1 MYCLLV
7 VEGPDSGARF
17 LLPDREPQL
26 IGRSTEAVPLH
37 DDSVSRRH
45 AELTPDEGRWWI
57 RDLDSSNGTWIN
69 DRPIEDR
76 TPLAPG
82 DRIRCGDTTL
92 VLARD
97 EEDDS
102 ADPIRAAAP
111 TRARVQVLPASTPK
125 PMIETRL
132 LPLFELIHDPDDP
145 DIPDLPAELARVTA
159 QLLEADAGAVIR
171 LDEDGGATTVPVT
184 RDPDGRTPSDAFNLP
199 RALLAAT
206 LDSDGPRVALI
217 EDGPTIAAMSLR
229 AGGMPPA
236 ILAVSGAA
244 GRAWNDADL
253 DLLALI
259 GRVAA
264 LLLATDDRRTHASR
278 TERLAAMGEA
288 IAALSHSIKNILQGL
303 RGGADAM
310 ELALDRENLGLARD
324 GWKVMARNLDRIL
337 ALSLNMLVYSKDRG
351 LDLESRTC
359 RDVVSDVVDLVEAG
373 ANRRGVRIDC
383 EFDPAEPPIF
393 IDADALHQAMLNLVG
408 NAIDAAEGEAEP
420 MVRIS
425 TRFDPIRD
433 RMTIDVADDGPGV
446 RADRR
451 TRIFEPFFSTKGQ
464 RGTGLGLAVAR
475 KLIHKHGGEI
485 DLAEEN
491 RTGATFRVTLPASRD
506 DEPDAAGTRGPR
518 ALPGGDLGVEF
529 E

>member
-1 MYCLLV
+1 MYCLIV

-57 RDLDSSNGTWIN
+57 RDLDSSNGTWI
-69 DRPIEDR
+69 DDHPVEDR
-76 TPLAPG
+76 TPLTPG
-82 DRIRCGDTTL
+82 DRIRCGDTVL
-92 VLARD
+92 VFARD
-97 EEDDS
+97 EEAGSGDS
-102 ADPIRAAAP
+102 IHAADP
-111 TRARVQVLPASTPK
+111 ARVEVQVLPESAPK
-125 PMIETRL
+125 PMTEARL

-145 DIPDLPAELARVTA
+145 EVPDLPAGLARVTA
-159 QLLEADAGAVIR
+159 QMLEADAGAAIR
-171 LDEDGGATTVPVT
+171 LDERGGATTAPVV
-184 RDPDGRTPSDAFNLP
+184 RDGDGLALSEAFNLP
-199 RALLAAT
+199 RALVIAT
-206 LDSDGPRVALI
+206 LDSNGPRVAI
-217 EDGPTIAAMSLR
+217 IDAGPTIAAVTLH
-229 AGGMPPA
+229 AGGMPPS
-236 ILAVSGAA
+236 ILAASRAA
-244 GRAWNDADL
+244 DRPWTDADL

-264 LLLATDDRRTHASR
+264 LLLATEDRRTHASR

-288 IAALSHSIKNILQGL
+288 IAALTHSIKNILQGL

-337 ALSLNMLVYSKDRG
+337 ALSLNMLVYSKERG

-359 RDVVSDVVDLVEAG
+359 RDVVSDVVGLVESG
-373 ANRRGVRIDC
+373 AHRRGVRIDC
-383 EFDPAEPPIF
+383 EFDPAEPPIL

-408 NAIDAAEGEAEP
+408 NAIDAAEGEAGP

-425 TRFDPIRD
+425 TRFDPIGD
-433 RMTIDVADDGPGV
+433 QVTIDVADDGPGIP
-446 RADRR
+446 ADRR
-451 TRIFEPFFSTKGQ
+451 AKIFEPFFSTKGQ

-475 KLIHKHGGEI
+475 KLVHKHGGEI
-485 DLAEEN
+485 DLVEEN

-518 ALPGGDLGVEF
+518 ALPDGDLGVEF

>member
-17 LLPDREPQL
+17 PLPDREPQL

-69 DRPIEDR
+69 DLPVTDR

-82 DRIRCGDTTL
+82 DRIRCGDTIL
-92 VLARD
+92 VLVRD
-97 EEDDS
+97 EEVGPGGS
-102 ADPIRAAAP
+102 IRAADPA
-111 TRARVQVLPASTPK
+111 RVRVQVLPESAPK
-125 PMIETRL
+125 PMADARL
-132 LPLFELIHDPDDP
+132 LPLFELIHDPDEADV
-145 DIPDLPAELARVTA
+145 PDLSEGLARVSA
-159 QLLEADAGAVIR
+159 RMLDADAGATIR
-171 LDEDGGATTVPVT
+171 LDDHGGAVTAPVV
-184 RDPDGRTPSDAFNLP
+184 RDRDGRPPSDLFNLP
-199 RALLAAT
+199 RALVIET
-206 LDSDGPRVALI
+206 LGSDGPRVAI
-217 EDGPTIAAMSLR
+217 VDEGPTIAAVTLR
-229 AGGMPPA
+229 AGGMPPSM
-236 ILAVSGAA
+236 LAVSRPGDRPW
-244 GRAWNDADL
+244 GEADL

-264 LLLATDDRRTHASR
+264 LLLATADRRDHASR

-337 ALSLNMLVYSKDRG
+337 ALSLNMLVYSKERG

-359 RDVVSDVVDLVEAG
+359 GDVVSDVVALVEAG
-373 ANRRGVRIDC
+373 AHRRGVEIAC
-383 EFDPAEPPIF
+383 EFDPDEPPIL

-408 NAIDAAEGEAEP
+408 NAIDAVEGEPGP

-425 TRFDPIRD
+425 TRFDPIGD
-433 RMTIDVADDGPGV
+433 RVTIDVTDDGPGIP
-446 RADRR
+446 ADRR
-451 TRIFEPFFSTKGQ
+451 SRIFEPFFSTKGQ

-475 KLIHKHGGEI
+475 KLVHKHGGEV
-485 DLAEEN
+485 DLVEEN
-491 RTGATFRVTLPASRD
+491 RAGATFRVTLPASRD

-518 ALPGGDLGVEF
+518 PLPDGDLGVAF

>member
-1 MYCLLV
+1 VYCLLV

-37 DDSVSRRH
+37 DESVSRRH

-69 DRPIEDR
+69 DRPVEDR

-82 DRIRCGDTTL
+82 DRIRCGDTIL
-92 VLARD
+92 ILART
-97 EEDDS
+97 EELG
-102 ADPIRAAAP
+102 AGGTIRAADP
-111 TRARVQVLPASTPK
+111 SRVQVEVLPESAPK
-125 PMIETRL
+125 PTIEARL
-132 LPLFELIHDPDDP
+132 LPLFELIQDPDV
-145 DIPDLPAELARVTA
+145 PDLPAGLARVTA
-159 QLLEADAGAVIR
+159 RLLDAEAGAAIR
-171 LDEDGGATTVPVT
+171 LDEHGGVATTPVV
-184 RDPDGRTPSDAFNLP
+184 RDGNGQAPSSVFDLP
-199 RALLAAT
+199 RALVSAT
-206 LDSDGPRVALI
+206 LDSEGPRVAIL
-217 EDGPTIAAMSLR
+217 EGGPTIAAITLR
-229 AGGMPPA
+229 AGGMPPSM
-236 ILAVSGAA
+236 LAVSREAD
-244 GRAWNDADL
+244 RPWTDADL
-253 DLLALI
+253 DVLALV

-264 LLLATDDRRTHASR
+264 LLLATADRQNHANR

-337 ALSLNMLVYSKDRG
+337 ALSLNMLVYSKERG
-351 LDLESRTC
+351 LDLESRAC
-359 RDVVSDVVDLVEAG
+359 RDVVADVIDLVEAG
-373 ANRRGVRIDC
+373 AHRRGVTIDC
-383 EFDPAEPPIF
+383 DFDPAEPPIL
-393 IDADALHQAMLNLVG
+393 IDADALHQAMLNLIG
-408 NAIDAAEGEAEP
+408 NAIDAAEGEP
-420 MVRIS
+420 KPRVRIS
-425 TRFDPIRD
+425 TGFDPVDD
-433 RMTIDVADDGPGV
+433 RVIIEIADDGPGIP
-446 RADRR
+446 ADRR
-451 TRIFEPFFSTKGQ
+451 ARIFEPFFSTKGQ

-475 KLIHKHGGEI
+475 KLIEKHGGGI
-485 DLAEEN
+485 DLVEEN

-518 ALPGGDLGVEF
+518 ALPDGDLGVEF

>member
-37 DDSVSRRH
+37 DESVSRRH

-57 RDLDSSNGTWIN
+57 RDLESSNGTWVN
-69 DRPIEDR
+69 DHAIEDR

-82 DRIRCGDTTL
+82 DRIRCGDTIL
-92 VLARD
+92 ILARS
-97 EEDDS
+97 EEAGPGGS
-102 ADPIRAAAP
+102 IRAIDP
-111 TRARVQVLPASTPK
+111 SRVRVRVLPESIPE
-125 PMIETRL
+125 PMIEARL
-132 LPLFELIHDPDDP
+132 LPLFELIRDPDV
-145 DIPDLPAELARVTA
+145 PDLPAGLARVGA
-159 QLLEADAGAVIR
+159 RLLDADAGAVIR
-171 LDEDGGATTVPVT
+171 LDEHGAAATTPVV
-184 RDPDGRTPSDAFNLP
+184 RDADGRPPSVIFDLP
-199 RALLAAT
+199 RALVIAA
-206 LDSDGPRVALI
+206 LDSTGPRVAVI
-217 EDGPTIAAMSLR
+217 ENGPTIAAISLR
-229 AGGMPPA
+229 AGGMPPSM
-236 ILAVSGAA
+236 LAVSRSAD
-244 GRAWNDADL
+244 RPWNDADL
-253 DLLALI
+253 ERLALI

-264 LLLATDDRRTHASR
+264 LLLATADRRNHASR
-278 TERLAAMGEA
+278 TDRLAAMGEA

-337 ALSLNMLVYSKDRG
+337 ALSLNMLVYSKERG
-351 LDLESRTC
+351 LDLENRTC
-359 RDVVSDVVDLVEAG
+359 RDVVTDVVDLVAAG
-373 ANRRGVRIDC
+373 AHRRGVTIDC
-383 EFDPAEPPIF
+383 RFDPAEPPIP
-393 IDADALHQAMLNLVG
+393 IDADALHQAMLNLIG
-408 NAIDAAEGEAEP
+408 NAIDAAEGEP
-420 MVRIS
+420 GPTIRIS
-425 TRFDPIRD
+425 TLFDPVGD
-433 RMTIDVADDGPGV
+433 RVTIEVADDGPGIP
-446 RADRR
+446 ADRR
-451 TRIFEPFFSTKGQ
+451 SRIFEPFFSTKGQ

-475 KLIHKHGGEI
+475 KLVHKHGGEL
-485 DLAEEN
+485 DLVEEN

>member
-1 MYCLLV
+1 M
-7 VEGPDSGARF
+7 RF
-17 LLPDREPQL
+17 PLPDREPQL

-69 DRPIEDR
+69 DRPVEDR

-82 DRIRCGDTTL
+82 DRIRCGDTVL

-97 EEDDS
+97 EEAGSDGS
-102 ADPIRAAAP
+102 IRAADP
-111 TRARVQVLPASTPK
+111 SRVRVQVLPESTPA
-125 PMIETRL
+125 PVIETRL
-132 LPLFELIHDPDDP
+132 LPLFELIHDPD
-145 DIPDLPAELARVTA
+145 IPDLPAGLARVTA
-159 QLLEADAGAVIR
+159 QLLDADAAATIR
-171 LDEDGGATTVPVT
+171 LDEHGAVVTTPVV
-184 RDPDGRTPSDAFNLP
+184 RDRDGRPPSAPFDLP
-199 RALLAAT
+199 RALVIAT
-206 LDSDGPRVALI
+206 LDSDGPRVAI
-217 EDGPTIAAMSLR
+217 VEHGPTIAAMPLR

-236 ILAVSGAA
+236 MLAVSRPAD
-244 GRAWNDADL
+244 RPWQDADL
-253 DLLALI
+253 ELLTLI

-264 LLLATDDRRTHASR
+264 LLLATADRRTHASR

-310 ELALDRENLGLARD
+310 ELALDRENLGLARE
-324 GWKVMARNLDRIL
+324 GWQVMARNLDRIL
-337 ALSLNMLVYSKDRG
+337 ALSLNMLVYSKERG

-359 RDVVSDVVDLVEAG
+359 RDVVSDVVGLVEAG
-373 ANRRGVRIDC
+373 ARRRGVTIACD
-383 EFDPAEPPIF
+383 FDPTEPPIL

-408 NAIDAAEGEAEP
+408 NAIDAAEGEAGP
-420 MVRIS
+420 TVRIS
-425 TRFDPIRD
+425 TRFDPTGD
-433 RMTIDVADDGPGV
+433 RMRIDVADDGPGIPT
-446 RADRR
+446 DRR
-451 TRIFEPFFSTKGQ
+451 ARIFEPFFSTKGQ

-475 KLIHKHGGEI
+475 KLVHKHGGEI
-485 DLAEEN
+485 DLVEEN

-518 ALPGGDLGVEF
+518 ALPDGDLGVEF